1 AIDSLDEQCVWSR
14 LEMTTRD
21 RTSSFENFRVEA
33 ATTRFS
39 GGFEQNIGNDWSVVG
54 AINYEHVDQTDVDDQ
69 RSHTTGQGFSAGV
82 GVEKNNANNHFY
94 GASISGGWSWLD
106 TERAVT
112 IFERGVG
119 VSAPETGYLRASV
132 HVGNM
137 WRHGQ
142 AFASPSFSLDLTNLH
157 HAGLVEEGLEGIG
170 VEVLE
175 HDQFIAAINPEV
187 TMGYVFNETQTSSLI
202 SSITMGM
209 RISSQ
214 DRLELPIRFIGANPD
229 AQAAEIG
236 TVLDQVVYQL
246 GADIQISGDDNLG
259 LHFSYDGEFGEDTEH
274 HRAGF
279 DLRLRF

>member
-1 AIDSLDEQCVWSR
+1 
-14 LEMTTRD
+14 MTTRD

-142 AFASPSFSLDLTNLH
+142 AFARPQFSLDLTNLR
-157 HAGLVEEGLEGIG
+157 HAGLVEEGLDGLG
-170 VEVLE
+170 VEALT
-175 HDQFIAAINPEV
+175 HDQFIMAINPEV
-187 TMGYVFNETQTSSLI
+187 TMGYVFNETQTTALVT
-202 SSITMGM
+202 SITMGM

-214 DRLELPIRFIGANPD
+214 DRLELPIRFVGSNPD
-229 AQAAEIG
+229 ADPAIIG
-236 TVLDQVVYQL
+236 TVLDQFVYQL
-246 GADIQISGDDNLG
+246 GADIQIAGDDNLG